1 MVKATFITINNNH
14 ITLGQFLKLSKII
27 INGGQARNFLMTNK
41 VWVNN
46 TLEQRRGKKL
56 YSGDMITITNKHF
69 VIQTQGI

>member
-1 MVKATFITINNNH
+1 
-14 ITLGQFLKLSKII
+14 
-27 INGGQARNFLMTNK
+27 MTNK

>member
-41 VWVNN
+41 V
-46 TLEQRRGKKL
+46 
-56 YSGDMITITNKHF
+56 
-69 VIQTQGI
+69 